1 MPVPVRIVRNV
12 PPRPRRIRQIKEASC
27 PEASGQAAELA
38 LRKQE
43 RMATQQ
49 LALKIAE
56 TISYP
61 ALRAINATV
70 NQAAKDVGI
79 RFHRNWRV
87 PAGNGTDA
95 SLGNNCLR
103 DSNQGTPLRA
113 FEP

>member
-1 MPVPVRIVRNV
+1 
-12 PPRPRRIRQIKEASC
+12 
-27 PEASGQAAELA
+27 LA

-87 PAGNGTDA
+87 PTA
-95 SLGNNCLR
+95 SVIARVFADGGHAKAVEELSMWTTSDGGRLDPCPIIVEARKGWNSVNALLIP
-103 DSNQGTPLRA
+103 QL
-113 FEP
+113 